1 MILYLRKLAALLAAL
16 ILPLSS
22 YAGIIRDAEIENTLR
37 TYGQPIFR
45 SANVEPDSVRIFLVN
60 ASEINAFVAGGLNL
74 FINSGLVLETKNAGM
89 LLGVMAH
96 ETGHIAGAHLSQARE
111 KASLAMIGGL
121 IGTVIGAA
129 AAIGGA
135 GRAGAGIMAGSQNM
149 ATRNYL
155 SDVRLIEES
164 ADQAGLSYL
173 DDNNISATGML
184 EMFQLL
190 HSREVG
196 GTKPDPFLI
205 DHPLSSERIAAMRNH
220 INASTIAANSVPAG
234 FEAMHARMVAKL
246 FAFTKPF
253 EETLKRY
260 PESDHSVAARY
271 ARAIA
276 QFKRSHLE
284 EALVEINGLI
294 KQYPNDPYFY
304 DTKGQILFENGKL
317 AEAQATYA
325 NASRLAPNS
334 ALILT
339 DYARTL
345 IAEEKPALLNQS
357 IQLLEKS
364 KELDDSYDTTWRQLA
379 IAYGKQGKLG
389 RSYEA
394 LAEEAVL
401 SGDYK
406 GALQHLARAR
416 TYANDDPGLA
426 LALDDLEHDAK
437 AQLEEKKKQESP
449 F

>member
-1 MILYLRKLAALLAAL
+1 MPSFPRTFIALFLALT
-16 ILPLSS
+16 LPLSS
-22 YAGIIRDAEIENTLR
+22 YAGVIRDAEIESTLR
-37 TYGQPIFR
+37 AYAQPIFR
-45 SANVEPDSVRIFLVN
+45 SADVDPDSVRIFLM
-60 ASEINAFVAGGLNL
+60 SSPDINAYVAGGLNL

-111 KASLAMIGGL
+111 KATRAAIGGL

-129 AAIGGA
+129 AAVGGA
-135 GRAGAGIMAGSQNM
+135 GRAGAGIIAGSQNA
-149 ATRNYL
+149 ATRSFL
-155 SDVRLIEES
+155 SDIRLVEAS

-190 HSREVG
+190 HNREVG

-205 DHPLSSERIAAMRNH
+205 DHPLSTERIAVMRDH
-220 INASTIAANSVPAG
+220 INASSIQADSVPSG
-234 FEAMHARMVAKL
+234 FNAMHARMVAKL
-246 FAFTKPF
+246 FAFIKPYD
-253 EETLKRY
+253 ETLKRY

-276 QFKRSHLE
+276 EFRRSHLP
-284 EALVEINGLI
+284 EALTEINNLI
-294 KQYPNDPYFY
+294 KQYPKDPYFY

-317 AEAQATYA
+317 EEAQTAYA
-325 NASRLAPNS
+325 SAHRLKPDS

-345 IAEEKPALLNQS
+345 IAQEKPELLTQS
-357 IQLLEKS
+357 IQLLEKAN
-364 KELDDSYDTTWRQLA
+364 EIDDSYGMTWRQLA

-401 SGDYK
+401 DGDYK

-416 TYANDDPGLA
+416 TYASDDPGLS
-426 LALDDLEHDAK
+426 LTIDDLEHDAK
-437 AQLEEKKKQESP
+437 AQLEQKKKDESL